1 MILNF
6 KTRSLART
14 FAQKRT
20 ASGIPSSVK
29 DAGVE
34 MKAQGKSRYF
44 VVLNNNK

>member
-1 MILNF
+1 MKIMF
-6 KTRSLART
+6 STRSKARA

-20 ASGIPSSVK
+20 ASGIPTSVK